1 MIRKMQSKQ
10 ILLPRTQVPLSCKCP
25 LYSERQI
32 IMLHAGILIRE
43 ADADSALFQPL
54 LLYEIYIFESSATT
68 CGRTMNKMYVNQ
80 TEK

>member
-1 MIRKMQSKQ
+1 
-10 ILLPRTQVPLSCKCP
+10 
-25 LYSERQI
+25 
-32 IMLHAGILIRE
+32 MLHAGILIRE
-43 ADADSALFQPL
+43 ADADSMLFQPL